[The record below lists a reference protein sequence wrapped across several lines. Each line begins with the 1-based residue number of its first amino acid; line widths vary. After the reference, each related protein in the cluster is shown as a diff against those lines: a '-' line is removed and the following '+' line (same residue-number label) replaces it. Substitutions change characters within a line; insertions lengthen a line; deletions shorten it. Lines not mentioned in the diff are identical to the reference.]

1 MKSIVAYGLYSNE
14 KEIENFKKQINEE
27 VKKNNDWKLEK
38 IYIDYDKKRANHNYK
53 ALMTM
58 LNETI
63 HGKKDIILV
72 KNIQQF
78 FKAIHGIEFI
88 IKYLE
93 KEKIEVKFLD
103 ENISTVDTMGRM
115 QLAIMFSVD
124 EFEREARERRFKNNQ
139 LIEKEKFEK
148 AKAIIENKKNNTN
161 LENATF
167 EEQRNFLIDEIKDN
181 KNYKIIGYDF
191 VDGKYIVNEKEAE
204 AIRENIN
211 KEIKQREKKEQRRK
225 ANESRSEKMK
235 ELWQNEEYRQ
245 EMSERIKIG
254 KKMKKMER

>member
-38 IYIDYDKKRANHNYK
+38 IYIDYDKKRANHDYK

-63 HGKKDIILV
+63 NGKKDIILV

-211 KEIKQREKKEQRRK
+211 KEIKQREKEEQRRK

>member
-63 HGKKDIILV
+63 NGKKDIILV

-211 KEIKQREKKEQRRK
+211 KEIKQREKEEQRRK

-254 KKMKKMER
+254 KVGKRV

>member
-63 HGKKDIILV
+63 NGKKDIILV

-211 KEIKQREKKEQRRK
+211 KEIKQREKEEQRRK

>member
-38 IYIDYDKKRANHNYK
+38 IYIDYDKKRANHDYK

-63 HGKKDIILV
+63 NGKKDIILV

>member
-211 KEIKQREKKEQRRK
+211 KEIKQREKEEQRRK

>member
-1 MKSIVAYGLYSNE
+1 MKNIVAYGLYSNE

-27 VKKNNDWKLEK
+27 VRKNKDWKLEK
-38 IYIDYDKKRANHNYK
+38 IYIDYNKKRANQNYE

-63 HGKKDIILV
+63 NGKKDIILV

-78 FKAIHGIEFI
+78 FKAIHSIEFV

-93 KEKIEVKFLD
+93 KEKIEVRFLD

-115 QLAIMFSVD
+115 QLVIMFSVD
-124 EFEREARERRFKNNQ
+124 KFEREARERRVKHNQ

-167 EEQRNFLIDEIKDN
+167 EEQR
-181 KNYKIIGYDF
+181 
-191 VDGKYIVNEKEAE
+191 
-204 AIRENIN
+204 
-211 KEIKQREKKEQRRK
+211 RK
-225 ANESRSEKMK
+225 ANESRSERMK

-245 EMSERIKIG
+245 EMSERIKMG
-254 KKMKKMER
+254 KKMKRMER

>member
-14 KEIENFKKQINEE
+14 KKIENFKKQINEE

-211 KEIKQREKKEQRRK
+211 KEIKQREKEEQRRK

>member
-103 ENISTVDTMGRM
+103 ENISTVDTMGKM

-211 KEIKQREKKEQRRK
+211 KEIKQREKEEQRRK